1 MKVVGAISTQYS
13 SSRELDGSGH
23 RDSESLSGQRD
34 SSAWRPGPRLVW
46 VPAASGL
53 GGSWSYYRC
62 LIDSLPLPLRLFFYR
77 KERTNFTQGKAR
89 R

>member
-1 MKVVGAISTQYS
+1 MIPNRFQDNEIHPPDDRG
-13 SSRELDGSGH
+13 LPGLGSG
-23 RDSESLSGQRD
+23 
-34 SSAWRPGPRLVW
+34 AF
-46 VPAASGL
+46 GL

>member
-1 MKVVGAISTQYS
+1 MKVVSTTSTSCS
-13 SSRELDGSGH
+13 SSREFDG
-23 RDSESLSGQRD
+23 SGQRD
-34 SSAWRPGPRLVW
+34 TESLFRTTRFTYLTTGAHLVRGPGAL
-46 VPAASGL
+46 GL